1 MADEKPHLNLVVIG
15 HVDHG
20 KSTMTGHA
28 LYKAGAVDQRL
39 IDKYAEESEAIGK
52 PSWKYAWVLQKL
64 QEERERGLTIDV
76 SFFKFETKSSVF
88 TIIDA
93 PGHRDFVKNMITGA
107 SQANAAIL
115 VVSVEKNDLE
125 SGLAEERVEKTPKG
139 DRRIPGGQTVEH
151 LTLAITLG
159 ITQIVVAVNK
169 MDLVKFEEKPYL
181 GVVER
186 ITALLNGFVKSGL
199 VSKERVESIKFV
211 PTSGMTGDGLVGKS
225 DKMPW
230 YKGLALMDAINEF
243 KAPEKPTGKPLRMPV
258 QDVYAIKGVG
268 TVPVGKIESGILK
281 PGDEVVFPISNQ
293 SAKVQSI
300 EMHHEQLTQAVP
312 GDNVG
317 FNIKGVGRN
326 EILKGDVIG
335 HPKDAPKIVETF
347 VARTFVLKNLSKP
360 GASQPTGMSKGYAP
374 IIHLGQAAQACQI
387 VDWKVLKKSPQRK
400 SLVATG
406 EYDPKIYLLQGDF
419 AEITFQ
425 PFAPFICEKFADF
438 PALGRF
444 AARDMGQTVAVGIV
458 TDVKPKIIK
467 KAKKE

>member
-20 KSTMTGHA
+20 KSTMTGHM
-28 LYKAGAVDQRL
+28 LFLAGAVDKRL
-39 IDKYAEESEAIGK
+39 IDKYAEESEKIGK

-76 SFFKFETKSSVF
+76 SFFKFETKNTVF

-115 VVSVEKNDLE
+115 VVSAEKNDLE
-125 SGLAEERVEKTPKG
+125 AGLATERIEKTPKG

-159 ITQIVVAVNK
+159 INQIAVAVNK
-169 MDLVKFEEKPYL
+169 MDLVGFKEEGYKN
-181 GVVER
+181 VVDR
-186 ITALLNGFVKSGL
+186 VKALIDGFVKSGL
-199 VSKERVESIKFV
+199 VSAERVANIKFV
-211 PTSGMTGDGLVGKS
+211 PTSGMTGDGLVSKGDNLS
-225 DKMPW
+225 W
-230 YKGLALMDAINEF
+230 YKGPTLMEALGEF
-243 KAPEKPTGKPLRMPV
+243 TAPELPTSKPLRMPI

-268 TVPVGKIESGILK
+268 TVPVGKVEAGVLK
-281 PGDEVVFPISNQ
+281 PGLEVIFPISKKR
-293 SAKVQSI
+293 AKVQSI
-300 EMHHEQLTQAVP
+300 EMHHETLPQALP

-317 FNIKGVGRN
+317 FNIKGINRN
-326 EILKGDVIG
+326 EIKKGDIVG
-335 HPKDAPKIVETF
+335 YPGADEPKLTDTF
-347 VARTFVLKNLSKP
+347 VARTFILKNLSKP
-360 GASQPTGMSKGYAP
+360 GANQPTGMSVGYAP

-387 VDWKVLKKSPQRK
+387 VSFNVLKKSAQRK

-406 EYDPKIYLLQGDF
+406 EYNPETYLLQGDF
-419 AEITFQ
+419 AEIVFQ
-425 PFAPFICEKFADF
+425 PFAPFICEKFADY

-444 AARDMGQTVAVGIV
+444 AARDMGQTVAVGVI
-458 TDVKPKIIK
+458 TEVKTK
-467 KAKKE
+467 

>member
-1 MADEKPHLNLVVIG
+1 MADKPHLNLVVIG

-39 IDKYAEESEAIGK
+39 IDKYAEESEKIGK

-76 SFFKFETKSSVF
+76 SFFKFETKNNIF

-115 VVSVEKNDLE
+115 VVSAEKNDLE
-125 SGLAEERVEKTPKG
+125 AGLAQERVEKTPKG

-169 MDLVKFEEKPYL
+169 MDLVGFKEEGYNN
-181 GVVER
+181 VVER
-186 ITALLNGFVKSGL
+186 VTALLDGFVKSGL
-199 VSKERVESIKFV
+199 VSKERVEGIKFV

-225 DKMPW
+225 EAMPW
-230 YKGLALMDAINEF
+230 YKGPALMDAINEF
-243 KAPEKPTGKPLRMPV
+243 TAPELPVAKPLRMPI
-258 QDVYAIKGVG
+258 QDIYAIKGVG
-268 TVPVGKIESGILK
+268 TVPVGKIESGTMK
-281 PGDEVVFPISNQ
+281 PGEEVVFPISKKT
-293 SAKVQSI
+293 AKVQSI
-300 EMHHEQLTQAVP
+300 EMHHEQLPEARP

-317 FNIKGVGRN
+317 FNIKGIARN
-326 EILKGDVIG
+326 EIVKGDVVG
-335 HPKDAPKIVETF
+335 HAKDAPKICDTF
-347 VARTFVLKNLSKP
+347 VARTFILKNLSKP
-360 GASQPTGMSKGYAP
+360 GASQPSGMSKGYAP

-387 VDWKVLKKSPQRK
+387 VDFNILKKSSQRK

-406 EYDPKIYLLQGDF
+406 EYNPDIYLLQGDF

-425 PFAPFICEKFADF
+425 PFAPFICEKFADY
-438 PALGRF
+438 PSLGRF
-444 AARDMGQTVAVGIV
+444 AARDMGQTVAVGVV
-458 TDVKPKIIK
+458 TDVKTK
-467 KAKKE
+467 

>member
-1 MADEKPHLNLVVIG
+1 MADDKPHLNLVVIG

-20 KSTMTGHA
+20 KSTMTGHM
-28 LYKAGAVDQRL
+28 LFLAGAVDQRL
-39 IDKYAEESEAIGK
+39 IDKYAEESEKIGK

-76 SFFKFETKSSVF
+76 SFFKFETKNTVY

-115 VVSVEKNDLE
+115 VVSCEKNDLE
-125 SGLAEERVEKTPKG
+125 AGLATERVEKTPKG

-159 ITQIVVAVNK
+159 ISQIVVAVNK
-169 MDLVKFEEKPYL
+169 MDLVDFKEDAYNT
-181 GVVER
+181 VVER
-186 ITALLNGFVKSGL
+186 VQALIDGFVKSNL
-199 VSKERVESIKFV
+199 VPKDRVEGIKFV
-211 PTSGMTGDGLVGKS
+211 PTSGMTGDNLVQKS

-230 YKGLALMDAINEF
+230 YKGPTLMEALNEF
-243 KAPEKPTGKPLRMPV
+243 SVPEKPTNKPLRMPI

-268 TVPVGKIESGILK
+268 TVPVGKIESGTLK
-281 PGDEVVFPISNQ
+281 PGVEVIFPISKKK
-293 SAKVQSI
+293 AKVQSI
-300 EMHHEQLTQAVP
+300 EMHHEQLQSAGP
-312 GDNVG
+312 GDNIG
-317 FNIKGVGRN
+317 FNIKGIARN
-326 EILKGDVIG
+326 EITKGDVVG
-335 HPKDAPKIVETF
+335 LPGADEPKICDTF
-347 VARTFVLKNLSKP
+347 TARTFVLKNLSKP
-360 GASQPTGMSKGYAP
+360 GANQPTGMSKGYAP

-387 VDWKVLKKSPQRK
+387 VDFTVLKKSSARK

-406 EYDPKIYLLQGDF
+406 DYDPEQYLLQGDF

-425 PFAPFICEKFADF
+425 PFAPFICEKYADY
-438 PALGRF
+438 PSLGRF

-458 TDVKPKIIK
+458 TEVKTK
-467 KAKKE
+467 

>member
-1 MADEKPHLNLVVIG
+1 MADKPHLNLVVIG

-20 KSTMTGHA
+20 KSTMTGH
-28 LYKAGAVDQRL
+28 LLFLAGAVDKRL
-39 IDKYAEESEAIGK
+39 IDKYAEESEKIGK

-76 SFFKFETKSSVF
+76 SFFKFETKSTVF

-115 VVSVEKNDLE
+115 VVSAEKNDLE
-125 SGLAEERVEKTPKG
+125 AGLATERIEKTPKG
-139 DRRIPGGQTVEH
+139 DRRIPGGQTIEH

-159 ITQIVVAVNK
+159 INQIVVAVNK
-169 MDLVKFEEKPYL
+169 MDLVGFKEDGYNK
-181 GVVER
+181 VVER
-186 ITALLNGFVKSGL
+186 VQALIDGFVKSGL
-199 VSKERVESIKFV
+199 VSKEKVSGIKFIPV
-211 PTSGMTGDGLVGKS
+211 SGMTGDNLVQKS
-225 DKMPW
+225 DKMSW
-230 YKGLALMDAINEF
+230 YKGPTLMDALNEF
-243 KAPEKPTGKPLRMPV
+243 KVPALPVDKPLRMPI

-268 TVPVGKIESGILK
+268 TVPVGKIESGTLK
-281 PGDEVVFPISNQ
+281 VGEEVVFPISKKR
-293 SAKVQSI
+293 AKVQSI
-300 EMHHEQLTQAVP
+300 EMHHEQLQEAKP
-312 GDNVG
+312 GDNIG
-317 FNIKGVGRN
+317 FNVKGIARN
-326 EILKGDVIG
+326 EIKKGDVIG
-335 HPKDAPKIVETF
+335 HPGKDEPKIVDTF

-387 VDWKVLKKSPQRK
+387 VDFKILKKSPQRK

-406 EYDPKIYLLQGDF
+406 EYDPSHYLLQGDF

-438 PALGRF
+438 PSLGRF
-444 AARDMGQTVAVGIV
+444 AARDMGQTVAVGII
-458 TDVKPKIIK
+458 TEVKHK
-467 KAKKE
+467 